1 MKKSILYS
9 LVIFLSVFLG
19 GCEKDGPMGYRGR
32 PGVYFNGKEFSYTFA
47 ENPWKDV
54 DTVLLPI
61 LLTGDLEDYDRKV
74 KVVVVADST
83 TATGDMYELLEGT
96 ISAGSESG
104 FVPVVVNSVQEL
116 EHKVVRLRVQIV
128 ENEDFKELDLV
139 YPACNFTFT
148 AQIIKP
154 YNWSQ
159 LEYFFGPYSTGW
171 WKFIMEKL
179 GRTSLPYWDLFS
191 PIPNPDPDKYD
202 MSYYEMSNIQQM
214 IRLELAEY
222 NKHSTTGPM
231 KHDDGDYAGKE
242 IVVPAPW

>member
-19 GCEKDGPMGYRGR
+19 GCEKDEPMGYRGR

-128 ENEDFKELDLV
+128 
-139 YPACNFTFT
+139 
-148 AQIIKP
+148 
-154 YNWSQ
+154 
-159 LEYFFGPYSTGW
+159 
-171 WKFIMEKL
+171 
-179 GRTSLPYWDLFS
+179 
-191 PIPNPDPDKYD
+191 
-202 MSYYEMSNIQQM
+202 
-214 IRLELAEY
+214 
-222 NKHSTTGPM
+222 
-231 KHDDGDYAGKE
+231 
-242 IVVPAPW
+242 

>member
-19 GCEKDGPMGYRGR
+19 GCEKDEPMGYRGR

-104 FVPVVVNSVQEL
+104 FVPVVVN
-116 EHKVVRLRVQIV
+116 R
-128 ENEDFKELDLV
+128 
-139 YPACNFTFT
+139 YPAFEQCCRELTFRLVGNHIEIGSQHLDIVSECFHDERLFFVVADIEPGLSDKFDPT
-148 AQIIKP
+148 LFATENRRVDKPASGIQID
-154 YNWSQ
+154 
-159 LEYFFGPYSTGW
+159 L
-171 WKFIMEKL
+171 
-179 GRTSLPYWDLFS
+179 RT
-191 PIPNPDPDKYD
+191 
-202 MSYYEMSNIQQM
+202 
-214 IRLELAEY
+214 
-222 NKHSTTGPM
+222 
-231 KHDDGDYAGKE
+231 
-242 IVVPAPW
+242 VVE

>member
-1 MKKSILYS
+1 
-9 LVIFLSVFLG
+9 
-19 GCEKDGPMGYRGR
+19 
-32 PGVYFNGKEFSYTFA
+32 
-47 ENPWKDV
+47 
-54 DTVLLPI
+54 
-61 LLTGDLEDYDRKV
+61 
-74 KVVVVADST
+74 
-83 TATGDMYELLEGT
+83 MYELLEGT

-191 PIPNPDPDKYD
+191 PIPNPVR
-202 MSYYEMSNIQQM
+202 I
-214 IRLELAEY
+214 
-222 NKHSTTGPM
+222 STICRITRCQ
-231 KHDDGDYAGKE
+231 
-242 IVVPAPW
+242 IFSR

>member
-19 GCEKDGPMGYRGR
+19 GCEKDEPMGYRGR

-96 ISAGSESG
+96 ISA
-104 FVPVVVNSVQEL
+104 
-116 EHKVVRLRVQIV
+116 
-128 ENEDFKELDLV
+128 
-139 YPACNFTFT
+139 
-148 AQIIKP
+148 
-154 YNWSQ
+154 
-159 LEYFFGPYSTGW
+159 
-171 WKFIMEKL
+171 
-179 GRTSLPYWDLFS
+179 
-191 PIPNPDPDKYD
+191 
-202 MSYYEMSNIQQM
+202 
-214 IRLELAEY
+214 
-222 NKHSTTGPM
+222 
-231 KHDDGDYAGKE
+231 
-242 IVVPAPW
+242 

>member
-1 MKKSILYS
+1 
-9 LVIFLSVFLG
+9 
-19 GCEKDGPMGYRGR
+19 
-32 PGVYFNGKEFSYTFA
+32 
-47 ENPWKDV
+47 
-54 DTVLLPI
+54 
-61 LLTGDLEDYDRKV
+61 
-74 KVVVVADST
+74 
-83 TATGDMYELLEGT
+83 MYELLEGT

-148 AQIIKP
+148 AQIIKL

>member
-1 MKKSILYS
+1 
-9 LVIFLSVFLG
+9 
-19 GCEKDGPMGYRGR
+19 
-32 PGVYFNGKEFSYTFA
+32 
-47 ENPWKDV
+47 
-54 DTVLLPI
+54 
-61 LLTGDLEDYDRKV
+61 
-74 KVVVVADST
+74 
-83 TATGDMYELLEGT
+83 MYELLEGT

-116 EHKVVRLRVQIV
+116 EHKVVRLRVKLV
-128 ENEDFKELDLV
+128 ENEYFKELDLV

-148 AQIIKP
+148 AQIIKL

>member
-19 GCEKDGPMGYRGR
+19 GCEKDEPMGYRGR

-159 LEYFFGPYSTGW
+159 LESLFDRLVEVYHGEIRTYFFALLG
-171 WKFIMEKL
+171 FI
-179 GRTSLPYWDLFS
+179 FS
-191 PIPNPDPDKYD
+191 D
-202 MSYYEMSNIQQM
+202 
-214 IRLELAEY
+214 
-222 NKHSTTGPM
+222 T
-231 KHDDGDYAGKE
+231 
-242 IVVPAPW
+242 